1 MTAAT
6 STPVVVRTMMGAG
19 NLELSL
25 KCLGS
30 IRKFCRHAI
39 VFHVHEDGTL
49 TAPLRERLQQELGT
63 VTFQERA
70 EANALM
76 EEKLRAHP
84 HCAAFRHRHI
94 MAMQVLDIP
103 MLAPGTGRVVYTDT
117 DILYTRPL
125 ECPDFFLGGGLPFT
139 GSQDIRESYAAHLKA
154 WPLLK
159 KLGVQLASRSCG
171 GMMSFEPSVHDLDYL
186 EWLFRLDEQHGIF
199 SGYPFFVPQTLFAAL
214 AARVERGWVEPRECV
229 LAHPSNIAWARRA
242 SIIHFA
248 GYSRNY
254 FQSVYDETIGNSADA
269 EPIHL
274 GIAPMPIC
282 GLGRRLLSAARVR
295 LFLREEAAA
304 GVR

>member
-1 MTAAT
+1 MTTAAP
-6 STPVVVRTMMGAG
+6 PVVIRTMMGAG

-30 IRKFCRHAI
+30 IRKFCRHEI

-49 TAPLRERLQQELGT
+49 EAPLRARLREALGT
-63 VTFQERA
+63 VTFQDRT

-84 HCAAFRHRHI
+84 HCRAFRHRHI

-103 MLAPGTGRVVYTDT
+103 MLAPATGRVVYTDT

-139 GSQDIRESYAAHLKA
+139 GSQDIRESYAVHLKA

-159 KLGVQLASRSCG
+159 KHGVQLASRSCG
-171 GMMSFEPSVHDLDYL
+171 GMMSFEPAVHDLDYL
-186 EWLFRLDEQHGIF
+186 EWLFRLNEEHGIF
-199 SGYPFFVPQTLFAAL
+199 GGYPFFVPQTLFAAL

-229 LAHPSNIAWARRA
+229 LAHPSNIHWARRA

-254 FQSVYDETIGNSADA
+254 FQEVYDETSGTPADG
-269 EPIHL
+269 EPRRL

-295 LFLREEAAA
+295 LFQKEPAA